1 MVVSNMK
8 LKHAGSNELVQEPSV
23 RQKTNPGFNKA
34 WFRDAAPFADG
45 KNGWPTKSG
54 FKKH

>member
-34 WFRDAAPFADG
+34 WFRDAASFADG